1 MSVVPNDGAAIE
13 FEHRAVAFIDV
24 LGFKAIVNRAT
35 EGGEGLVQL
44 SSLIKLLSE
53 TVPTLDDSVDESIAS
68 NLIPRHT
75 YISDCIIVRAPLTDK
90 NRTTYDGLSVV
101 VMWVI
106 QLAHY
111 FLRAGYLVH
120 GGIAVGKVSHT
131 SVNVIGPAYQ
141 EAYQLEQRCND

>member
-1 MSVVPNDGAAIE
+1 
-13 FEHRAVAFIDV
+13 
-24 LGFKAIVNRAT
+24 
-35 EGGEGLVQL
+35 
-44 SSLIKLLSE
+44 E
-53 TVPTLDDSVDESIAS
+53 TVPTLDDSVDESIAR

-141 EAYQLEQRCND
+141 EAYQLEQRCNDPIVVLSCSAAKHWHGGSRMCLEHQGRVFA